1 MDGKEIN
8 SGEASR
14 LGAASSGPCP
24 NCGSGDMARGIKF
37 NQGIE
42 VGPFGPV
49 YKAAGIFRGTETLY
63 ADLCR
68 TCGSVTRFFVK
79 RTDRN
84 WDQS

>member
-1 MDGKEIN
+1 MV
-8 SGEASR
+8 
-14 LGAASSGPCP
+14 
-24 NCGSGDMARGIKF
+24 RGIKF

-42 VGPFGPV
+42 VGPLGPV

-84 WDQS
+84 WELS